1 MIDLDR
7 LMVFRAVARA
17 HSFTRAADLVHLTQP
32 GISKHIKHM
41 EEYLGV
47 PLFDRLGRKVAL
59 TQAGEILLEATE
71 KVFALV
77 GAAEQRSRDLSGM
90 RAGRLRLAASFPIG
104 IYILP
109 RVVAAFRD
117 AYPAVNLKLQMA
129 TSEAIKSEVVANRAD
144 IGLVTGQVNDPRL
157 IARQFMSDDL
167 VVIVP
172 RHHKWPSRRQ
182 IKAADLLGETFIVA
196 ARGAGV
202 RTIIEERLRAKGIVL
217 ENVLN
222 FVNSEGVKHAVE
234 SGLGISVQPRS
245 IVHREIAAGSLRALA
260 LADIDASIRYFFIY
274 LKKRHLSAADEAFV
288 ALLLKTTSRT
298 AKKTRKESFAVS
310 TPTVRQ

>member
-7 LMVFRAVARA
+7 LVVFRAVAQER
-17 HSFTRAADLVHLTQP
+17 SFTRAADLVHLTQP
-32 GISKHIKHM
+32 GVSKHIKHM

-71 KVFALV
+71 EVFALA
-77 GAAEQRSRDLSGM
+77 GAAEQRIRDLSGM
-90 RAGRLRLAASFPIG
+90 RAGRLRLAASFPVG

-109 RVVAAFRD
+109 RVVAAYRK
-117 AYPAVNLKLQMA
+117 AHPAVNLKLQMA
-129 TSEAIKSEVVANRAD
+129 TSEAIASEVAANRAD
-144 IGLVTGQVNDPRL
+144 IGLVSGQVHDPRL
-157 IARQFMSDDL
+157 ISRQFLSDDL

-172 RHHKWPSRRQ
+172 RAHKWPSSRR
-182 IKAADLLGETFIVA
+182 ITATDLLTETFIVA

-202 RTIIEERLRAKGIVL
+202 RSIIEERLRAKGLVL

-234 SGLGISVQPRS
+234 AGLGISVQPRS
-245 IVHREIAAGSLRALA
+245 IVQREIAAGSLRALA
-260 LADIDASIRYFFIY
+260 LADIDASIRYCFIY
-274 LKKRHLSAADEAFV
+274 LKKKHLSAADQAFLS
-288 ALLLKTTSRT
+288 LLVKTTSQAVKRT
-298 AKKTRKESFAVS
+298 R
-310 TPTVRQ
+310 